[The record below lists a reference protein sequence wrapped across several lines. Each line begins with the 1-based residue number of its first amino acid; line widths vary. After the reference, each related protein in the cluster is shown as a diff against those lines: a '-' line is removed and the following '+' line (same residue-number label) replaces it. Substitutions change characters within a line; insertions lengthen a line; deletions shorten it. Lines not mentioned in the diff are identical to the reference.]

1 MVRVSPLVTRVT
13 DMTITRILVPSDFS
27 RDADAAL
34 AYAIELAKPFHAAVR
49 LLHVVETPLAAG
61 MWATECYTAE
71 IAGLQINLVRDAKE
85 RVRQA
90 TTAFATPVR
99 VCGEVRVGP
108 PDMTIVD
115 TATEEGAD
123 LIVMGTAG
131 RTGLAHLL
139 MGSVAEK
146 VVRFARCP
154 VLTIRAAPDDSRA
167 RVAAAPDAAA
177 V

>member
-1 MVRVSPLVTRVT
+1 
-13 DMTITRILVPSDFS
+13 MT
-27 RDADAAL
+27 AA
-34 AYAIELAKPFHAAVR
+34 
-49 LLHVVETPLAAG
+49 
-61 MWATECYTAE
+61 
-71 IAGLQINLVRDAKE
+71 
-85 RVRQA
+85 
-90 TTAFATPVR
+90 
-99 VCGEVRVGP
+99 
-108 PDMTIVD
+108 MTIVD

-154 VLTIRAAPDDSRA
+154 VLTIRAEPDHNHA